1 MKRNKNTN
9 ANKINEKKLIKYR
22 FKTRGWD
29 FTAARK

>member
-1 MKRNKNTN
+1 MKRNNTN
-9 ANKINEKKLIKYR
+9 ANKINEKKLNKYR